1 MARATTDETRY
12 RANRQGE
19 IDSAV
24 VYRAMARSEPDQ
36 RLASVYLRL
45 ADVEERHLDFWE
57 DQIRALG
64 RDPGPRRPSWRARA
78 MRLLARR
85 FGAAL
90 VLPTVATL
98 EQVDQEAYDDQPEAK
113 DTDMPADERS
123 HARVLRYIAGGSP
136 QGIAGETL
144 ARLEGRHRAPGGNAL
159 RAAVLGAND
168 GLTSNLALVMG
179 IAGSGVAGRVVLIA
193 GFTGLMAGAFSM
205 AIGEWV
211 SVQSAR
217 ELYRRQV
224 RTEAAE
230 IRLVPDEEREELA
243 LIYKSKGLG
252 PKEAAEVAERLMAD
266 HQMALDT
273 LVREELGLDPSE
285 LGGLAEDGGGLVLRA
300 LLHRCRAARHPVAVR
315 QRGCRHGGG
324 HRPRRPWPVRHRRP
338 DQLC

>member
-1 MARATTDETRY
+1 
-12 RANRQGE
+12 
-19 IDSAV
+19 
-24 VYRAMARSEPDQ
+24 
-36 RLASVYLRL
+36 
-45 ADVEERHLDFWE
+45 
-57 DQIRALG
+57 
-64 RDPGPRRPSWRARA
+64 

-243 LIYKSKGLG
+243 LIYESKGLG

-285 LGGLAEDGGGLVLRA
+285 LGGSPRTAAGSSFVLFSIGAVLPVIPWLFASGGVAMGAAIALAALGLFAIGGLITLLTGRSVLFSGSRQLA
-300 LLHRCRAARHPVAVR
+300 FGILAAGITFGLGRLIGMAV
-315 QRGCRHGGG
+315 GA
-324 HRPRRPWPVRHRRP
+324 
-338 DQLC
+338 